1 MPKRLQILILISVLT
16 VVALGL
22 ARSAPSVPPPQ
33 PTGSCSPGPA
43 DCYAWHTSNVTLR
56 WSAPP
61 PNVVVASG
69 CGTVTISSDTGG
81 QAASCTWKNASTPE
95 TSSATIV
102 IRRDATPPSVRGA
115 ATRGPD
121 ANDWYRQPL
130 TVQFSGTD
138 ALSGI
143 NGCSSATYSGPD
155 SATAGI
161 SGTCKDFAGNTGS
174 TTYTV
179 KYDAT
184 PPTAEAKADRKPDAN
199 GWYNHAVKVAFVG
212 TDAVS
217 GIESCAAPVEYKGPD
232 TEKTSLSGTCRDK
245 AANTS
250 QPAAL
255 ELRYDTKPPSLKR
268 VRAEIARRGVVLRW
282 AASKDSLTFAVV
294 RRPGL
299 RGPKPST
306 IYSGKARTF
315 IDRRLQNGVRYRYT
329 VTAYDEAGNG
339 AAKVLLAHPKS
350 VKTAA
355 APSPTTPKRTVP
367 SLTAPAAGAKLSLP
381 PLLRWTAVP
390 NATYYNVQLY
400 RDGKK
405 ILTAWPKDTKFRLPT
420 SWKYG
425 GRSHVLS
432 PGRYRWYVWP
442 GFGSP
447 SASDYG
453 KLVGTRSFVFVR
465 P

>member
-1 MPKRLQILILISVLT
+1 MNVRTALVVLFAA
-16 VVALGL
+16 ALAAVTLVG
-22 ARSAPSVPPPQ
+22 SAAKALPPQ
-33 PTGSCSPGPA
+33 PIPSCSPGPA
-43 DCYAWHTSNVTLR
+43 DCAAWHTQNVTVR
-56 WSAPP
+56 WSAPTCP
-61 PNVVVASG
+61 SVTITSDTAGRPVS
-69 CGTVTISSDTGG
+69 CTVTDPSGSVT
-81 QAASCTWKNASTPE
+81 TTVN
-95 TSSATIV
+95 V
-102 IRRDATPPSVRGA
+102 RRDATPPSVRGA
-115 ATRGPD
+115 ASRGPD

-130 TVQFSGTD
+130 TVQFSGSD

-155 SATAGI
+155 SATAGVQ
-161 SGTCKDFAGNTGS
+161 GTCTDFAGNTGS
-174 TTYTV
+174 TTYQI

-184 PPTAEAKADRKPDAN
+184 APTVEAKADRKPNAS
-199 GWYNHAVKVAFVG
+199 GWYNRAVKVSFVG

-255 ELRYDTKPPSLKR
+255 ELKYDTKPPKLNR
-268 VRAEIARRGVVLRW
+268 VRVAIERRGVVLRW
-282 AASKDSLTFAVV
+282 TASKDSLTFAVV

-306 IYSGKARTF
+306 IYSGKARTYA
-315 IDRRLQNGVRYRYT
+315 DRRLENGVKYRYT

-350 VKTAA
+350 VKTTA
-355 APSPTTPKRTVP
+355 APRPTTPKRTVP
-367 SLTAPAAGAKLSLP
+367 ALTAPAADAKLSLP
-381 PLLRWTAVP
+381 PLLKWTAVP
-390 NATYYNVQLY
+390 NATYYNVQLF
-400 RDGKK
+400 RNGQK
-405 ILTAWPKDTKFRLPT
+405 ILTAWPRDTKFRVPT
-420 SWKYG
+420 SWKFG
-425 GRSHVLS
+425 GRSYVLS

-447 SASDYG
+447 SAYDYG
-453 KLVGTRSFVFVR
+453 KLVGTRSFVVVR